1 MKKLEDSAHFK
12 SINMNKLKQYLIAI
26 SLLMMASACTGIYE
40 DGTEM
45 AADLKSSVDEI
56 SVDELKS
63 KVEKGEEFLLID
75 VRQATEYDN
84 SAIPGAINMP
94 RGVLELKIRND
105 QYWEQEFLYTPGDSM
120 EIIVYCKSG
129 SRGALS
135 AHALKQLGFLNV
147 KNLKGGMLS
156 FDPNLDKNAPKKSS
170 GGGCGG

>member
-1 MKKLEDSAHFK
+1 MKKPEDSAHFK
-12 SINMNKLKQYLIAI
+12 LMNMNKLKQYLIAI

-45 AADLKSSVDEI
+45 AADVKSSAEEI
-56 SVDELKS
+56 SVDELKA
-63 KVEKGEEFLLID
+63 KLEKGEEFLLID
-75 VRQATEYDN
+75 VRQASEYDN

-94 RGVLELKIRND
+94 RGVLEFKIRDD
-105 QYWEQEFLYTPGDSM
+105 QYWEQEFLYTPSDSV

-129 SRGALS
+129 YRGALS
-135 AHALKQLGFLNV
+135 TLALKQLGFLNV

-156 FDPNLDKNAPKKSS
+156 YDPNLDKGAPKKSS